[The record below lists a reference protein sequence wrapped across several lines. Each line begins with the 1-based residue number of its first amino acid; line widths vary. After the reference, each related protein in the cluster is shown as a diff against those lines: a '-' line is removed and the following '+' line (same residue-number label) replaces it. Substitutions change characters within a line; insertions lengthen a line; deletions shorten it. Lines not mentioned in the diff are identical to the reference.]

1 MPVRNLKDALESLK
15 QDLGVDTVVLAGAFQ
30 VHPRA
35 IDRWTNGESYPQ
47 HEARARLEALDRL
60 RDHVCETFNSADA
73 IHTWMHTDN
82 RYLGGLTPANALL
95 AGRIDRV
102 EATLDVLDSGLFI

>member
-1 MPVRNLKDALESLK
+1 MQVQSLREVIEGLKR
-15 QDLGVDTVVLAGAFQ
+15 DLGVDTPVLAGAFQ

-35 IDRWTNGESYPQ
+35 IDRWTHGESYPQ
-47 HEARARLEALDRL
+47 HEARSRLEALDKL
-60 RDHVCETFNSADA
+60 RDHLWETFNGADA
-73 IHTWMHTDN
+73 VHTWMHTDN

-102 EATLDVLDSGLFI
+102 EAALDVLDSGLFI